1 MSRTYLVLKRVRDVR
16 SLVPYITR
24 YKISVSSKMWGDI
37 LNIEEKSKIGGK
49 VNILVSNNSPH
60 AFMWRLTSVTMKESL
75 KKFR

>member
-1 MSRTYLVLKRVRDVR
+1 
-16 SLVPYITR
+16 
-24 YKISVSSKMWGDI
+24 MWGDI